1 METDA
6 KQLTEQNQIK
16 SLEATKLALEQK
28 LERNQK
34 DVKDVM
40 ELLQQECELLEKER
54 AQKEKM
60 EKEIEEYKR
69 IEGTVEAG

>member
-40 ELLQQECELLEKER
+40 ELLQQESELLEKER
-54 AQKEKM
+54 AQKEQM

-69 IEGTVEAG
+69 IEGTVDAG